1 VTALKAAVMG
11 MGVLIVAM
19 MALLV
24 VGLSRRP
31 PSPAPLTANIVL
43 KEPAG
48 THIASLT
55 QAGLAWAVLLQGGGP
70 DRIVVLAPDGHVQA
84 RVSLQSQ

>member
-1 VTALKAAVMG
+1 MTALKAAVIF

-19 MALLV
+19 MALLL
-24 VGLSRRP
+24 VGLTRRP
-31 PSPAPLTANIVL
+31 PAPAPLTANIVL
-43 KEPAG
+43 DEPQG

-55 QAGLAWAVLLQGGGP
+55 QAGPAWAVLLQGGGP

-84 RVSLQSQ
+84 RVSLRNK